1 MKSLVILIILVVIG
15 ILLYNQFLA
24 GPVSEE
30 EAELRVLE
38 MDFESSLKRIRKS
51 ERVLALSGVD
61 TSADIDDAL
70 MNVEKIKEELIDL
83 KERIKDEKLLKKADA
98 LEQKINRFLRENR

>member
-30 EAELRVLE
+30 EAELKVLE
-38 MDFESSLKRIRKS
+38 RDFESSLKRVRQS
-51 ERVLALSGVD
+51 ERVLALSGAD

-70 MNVEKIKEELIDL
+70 MNVEEIKGKLIAL
-83 KERIKDEKLLKKADA
+83 KERIEDEKLLKKADA
-98 LEQKINRFLRENR
+98 LEQRINRYLRENR

>member
-15 ILLYNQFLA
+15 ILLYNQFLD

-30 EAELRVLE
+30 KAELRVLE
-38 MDFESSLKRIRKS
+38 RDFESSSRRLHQS
-51 ERVLALSGVD
+51 EKVLALSGAD
-61 TSADIDDAL
+61 TSADIDDAV
-70 MNVEKIKEELIDL
+70 MNVEKIKEELIAL
-83 KERIKDEKLLKKADA
+83 KERIEDEKLLKKADA

>member
-24 GPVSEE
+24 SPVSEE
-30 EAELRVLE
+30 EAELRALE

-70 MNVEKIKEELIDL
+70 MNVEKIKEELIAL
-83 KERIKDEKLLKKADA
+83 KERIRDEKLLKKADA

>member
-15 ILLYNQFLA
+15 ILLYNQFLDV
-24 GPVSEE
+24 PVSEE

-38 MDFESSLKRIRKS
+38 RDFESSLRRARQS
-51 ERVLALSGVD
+51 ERVLALSGTD
-61 TSADIDDAL
+61 ISADIDDAV
-70 MNVEKIKEELIDL
+70 MNVEKIKEELIAL
-83 KERIKDEKLLKKADA
+83 KERIEDEKLLKKADA

>member
-38 MDFESSLKRIRKS
+38 RDFESSLKRVRQS
-51 ERVLALSGVD
+51 ERVLALSGAD

-70 MNVEKIKEELIDL
+70 MNVEEIKEKLIAL
-83 KERIKDEKLLKKADA
+83 KERIEDEKLLKRADA
-98 LEQKINRFLRENR
+98 LEQRINRYLRENR